1 MTHILLGLG
10 SNISRTETLS
20 KALSLLAEKYGEIK
34 ISPTFESEAVGFDGD
49 NFYNLVVAAETDQT
63 LEDVIATYRQI
74 EDVCGRVRTG
84 PKFGPRKLDI
94 DLLMYGDLV
103 CQDPIELPR
112 DEILINAYVLWPL
125 ALLEPDTKH
134 PIAGL
139 SYSELWLNY
148 DNKQALWQI
157 DVPWD

>member
-10 SNISRTETLS
+10 SNISRTETIS
-20 KALSLLAEKYGEIK
+20 KALTLLAESFGDIS
-34 ISPTFESEAVGFDGD
+34 ISPTFESEAVGFEGD
-49 NFYNLVVAAETDQT
+49 NFYNLVVAADTNQS
-63 LEDVIATYRQI
+63 LEQVIASYRNI
-74 EDVCGRVRTG
+74 EDVCGRERTG

-103 CQDPIELPR
+103 CQEPIELPR

-125 ALLEPDTKH
+125 ALLEPDTIH
-134 PIAGL
+134 PVTGL
-139 SYSELWLNY
+139 PYSELWLNY
-148 DNKQALWQI
+148 DNKQSLWQI

>member
-63 LEDVIATYRQI
+63 LEEVIETYRQI